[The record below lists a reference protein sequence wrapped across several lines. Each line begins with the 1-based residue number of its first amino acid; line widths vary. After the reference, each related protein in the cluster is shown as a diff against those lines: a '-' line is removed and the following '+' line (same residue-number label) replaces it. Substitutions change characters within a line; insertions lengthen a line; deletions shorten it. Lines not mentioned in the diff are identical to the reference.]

1 MYLVKIWIKGVPT
14 STLLKYGIVIYSFYS
29 KKRDWIF
36 TAMLPVTLLAICW
49 REQLSTWIVSN
60 FKIVLS
66 FSMSLSWTV
75 VRIIKFAVAWSRLK
89 QYRWFSWTTTSRNEN
104 VHSLV
109 LIIYGLF
116 QQMQLHSEL
125 IYLFTLTATEHAS
138 TFRTAGNE
146 FTVCRCETQ
155 KRWNF

>member
-1 MYLVKIWIKGVPT
+1 MNQRSSYINLIEIRNCYLFILQQETG
-14 STLLKYGIVIYSFYS
+14 LNIY
-29 KKRDWIF
+29 
-36 TAMLPVTLLAICW
+36 